1 MTYLSKMSDTDW
13 KYPQPRINKCGYLS
27 VSKTPPHSMYW
38 EEYGNP
44 KGEPVMV
51 VHGGPGGACAP
62 TYARFFDPDR
72 YRIILFD
79 QRGCGKSKPS
89 ASDTDPRPALTD
101 NTTDHL
107 IEDMQKLREHR
118 GINGKMHLF
127 GGSWGSTLSLAY
139 SIAHPENV
147 ASMTLRGIFLNRKP
161 DLDYFY
167 QGNAAT
173 YDQNPHDTTIP
184 GTYMVFPEAWKQF
197 VEVIPPE
204 KRGDMVKAYAEIF
217 AGEPTT
223 KAEQDY
229 QDQAATA
236 WSVWE
241 GSTSFLAQGEVDLEK
256 YADPEFAKAFAKI
269 ENHYFM
275 NGGFLGGSGEGNRN
289 NNYLLENLDKIKDI
303 PTQIVHGRY
312 DQVCPMNQA
321 EALVA
326 GIKKVGG
333 NLLGYTLTPAGHSMM
348 ERDTNAVLTRMMDKL
363 PRMKTVDK
371 GAASPHTHAAK
382 SSATPQR

>member
-1 MTYLSKMSDTDW
+1 MTYTSKMEESDW
-13 KYPQPRINKCGYLS
+13 KYAQPELNASGHLD
-27 VSKTPPHSMYW
+27 VSKNPPHSIYF

-51 VHGGPGGACAP
+51 VHGGPGGACSP
-62 TYARFFDPDR
+62 SYARFFDPDR

-79 QRGCGKSKPS
+79 QRGCGKSEPS
-89 ASDTDPRPALTD
+89 ASDADPRPALTD
-101 NTTDHL
+101 NTTDDL
-107 IEDMQKLREHR
+107 IADMGKLRSHL

-139 SIAHPENV
+139 AIKQPDTV
-147 ASMTLRGIFLNRKP
+147 ASMTLRGIFLNRKA

-167 QGNAAT
+167 QGNAAS
-173 YDQNPHDTTIP
+173 YDANPYDTTIP

-197 VEVIPPE
+197 VEVIPAE

-217 AGEPTT
+217 AMEPKT
-223 KAEQDY
+223 KAERDY
-229 QDQAATA
+229 QDRAATA

-241 GSTSFLAQGEVDLEK
+241 GSTSYLAQESVDMSK

-275 NGGFLGGSGEGNRN
+275 NGGFLGGSGEANRH
-289 NNYLLENLDKIKDI
+289 NNYLLENLDKIKDV

-321 EALVA
+321 EALKA
-326 GIKKVGG
+326 GLEDVGG
-333 NLLGYTLTPAGHSMM
+333 TILDFRLTPAGHSMM
-348 ERDTNAVLTRMMDKL
+348 ERDTNKALTEMMDRL
-363 PRMKTVDK
+363 PPMKTVDK
-371 GAASPHTHAAK
+371 GAASPKTHAAK
-382 SSATPQR
+382 PAAQHQR